1 MEQSP
6 EIPVKTDTDVTPD
19 ETPLSNNLSAVEV
32 DILGCV
38 KWFNSKLGYG
48 FITNLLTNED
58 IFVHY
63 TSVRSESD
71 TFRYLVQGEYV
82 QFTVAKTNVGPHD
95 KHAMYVTGVYRGR
108 LLCDVHQSN
117 YTGSSSLTNKREYS
131 TNNSRP
137 SDEDYD
143 EPAVQSNRTYSRS
156 RNTRYPPSKKRD
168 NSRDTSQYPQE
179 GSFRTPRSAVGK

>member
-6 EIPVKTDTDVTPD
+6 EIPVNTETDVTPD
-19 ETPLSNNLSAVEV
+19 YTQSSTNLSTVEV

-63 TSVRSESD
+63 TSVKSESD

-95 KHAMYVTGVYRGR
+95 KHAVYVTGVYRGR
-108 LLCDVHQSN
+108 LLCDVHQAN
-117 YTGSSSLTNKREYS
+117 YAGSSSLNNKREYS

-137 SDEDYD
+137 SDGDRD
-143 EPAVQSNRTYSRS
+143 EPAVQNNRNYSTS
-156 RNTRYPPSKKRD
+156 QNTRYPPSKKRY
-168 NSRDTSQYPQE
+168 NSQDTPHE
-179 GSFRTPRSAVGK
+179 GSFRTPRSALGK